1 MIETGGV
8 ERTIGEAHNSAAPS
22 EEESAEG
29 AAIGL
34 AVGTTSWFGTQ
45 VVAEVMLLQMSMLS
59 P

>member
-8 ERTIGEAHNSAAPS
+8 GRTIGEAHNSAAPS

-29 AAIGL
+29 AAIG
-34 AVGTTSWFGTQ
+34 TTSWFGTQ